1 MTQRHDLHIGIG
13 LDAASHSHNPSSSWP
28 LFWSTLIGDLDG
40 AVAFVTLRDGYAR
53 KTSDGPDAVL
63 LANWLAARTQ
73 TLGIIAGAPLNFLE
87 PFHVSTAIATL
98 DYVSQGRA
106 GLLVQQLRG
115 DRAEEAGRT
124 IGKLKG
130 FPTIDDEALQQ
141 DADDALET
149 IRRLWDSWEDDAVI
163 RDSKSQRF
171 LDGDKLHYVNF
182 QGSDFRVLGPSI
194 TPRPPQGQPVVA
206 IALTEQDDPSLA
218 AKADLIFLRQAENV
232 FGPLIQTLQGLP
244 AASSPILFADISL
257 GTDTDITGLFLETI
271 SDAAHAGINGIR
283 LVLDDPE
290 KQVRS
295 LREEVLPAL
304 TEAGLIR
311 VDDNGSLRQRLGLPV
326 AINRYARVA

>member
-13 LDAASHSHNPSSSWP
+13 LDAAAHSHNPSSSWP

-40 AVAFVTLRDGYAR
+40 AVAFVTLQDGYAR
-53 KTSDGPDAVL
+53 KTSDGPDVVL

-106 GLLVQQLRG
+106 GLLAQQLRG
-115 DRAEEAGRT
+115 DGAEEAGRT

-182 QGSDFRVLGPSI
+182 QGSGFRVLGPSI

-218 AKADLIFLRQAENV
+218 AKADLIFLRQAENA
-232 FGPLIQTLQGLP
+232 FGPIIQTVQDLT
-244 AASSPILFADISL
+244 AASSPVLFADISL
-257 GTDTDITGLFLETI
+257 GTDTDITGLMETI
-271 SDAAHAGINGIR
+271 SDAAQTGIKGVR

-311 VDDNGSLRQRLGLPV
+311 VDNKGSLRQRLGLPV